1 MDLFSIGKPHFHY
14 FAGEIANVDRYVT
27 RLRFVTGVNMAIR
40 MLRGQNM
47 ETMDGFYDELA
58 AALQFPL
65 YFGRNWNALRECLV
79 DLEWLPSNAY
89 LLVFPDSPSVLK
101 RAGEG
106 DAAAFWRLLSRT
118 SDEWAAGAP
127 LGGGLERKQTP
138 FHVVLHAEAADADQF
153 LHRVETA
160 ISEPVSRF
168 TVPEN

>member
-118 SDEWAAGAP
+118 SD
-127 LGGGLERKQTP
+127 
-138 FHVVLHAEAADADQF
+138 VLHAEAADADQF